1 MIGTVLRTC
10 AACLLMCADADNQA
24 ASKVVV
30 LDGPEVQHL
39 HDALNRVTCPFRSI
53 ARLDSATL
61 SGCQVL
67 VLSGKKPPLE
77 SEDAKTIKR
86 FAQSGG
92 AVLAIGGG
100 ATWMIQ
106 HELFDA
112 EGYYPSGTTIHHSTF
127 HGYHRLTFGYPG
139 AKPEDNWT
147 AGVPMLLRATEG
159 PLMEL
164 GPRATS
170 ILGCG
175 GPYSIAAFERIG
187 GGLVLMIGADPQGGS
202 AYHSLDKPTLTPGDK
217 LKTDRL
223 LENAVVWLGNRDCN
237 IVPNSGF
244 EENTDL
250 PPVQSNW
257 QITLRGGATSHWCR
271 DDAPDGDIFLRIVC
285 PQKTSSAVVEPYRP
299 LVVERGAKYRL
310 ACLYKSSIPWTLD
323 FQHLT
328 GAPSN
333 VNRQTA
339 PSVSVPASDDWKPW
353 EAKLLIP
360 KDVSYA
366 KPTLTIRNAGELWL
380 DRLTVHRATSF
391 HAE

>member
-1 MIGTVLRTC
+1 MIGTRLMTY
-10 AACLLMCADADNQA
+10 AISLLMWTGADSQPV
-24 ASKVVV
+24 SEVVV

-39 HDALNRVTCPFRSI
+39 RDALDRITCPFRSI
-53 ARLDSATL
+53 AKLDSAAL
-61 SGCQVL
+61 AGCQVL
-67 VLSGKKPPLE
+67 VLSGKKPPLK
-77 SEDAKTIKR
+77 SEDAKTIKE
-86 FAQSGG
+86 FVQSGG

-106 HELFDA
+106 QKLFDA
-112 EGYYPSGTTIHHSTF
+112 EGYYPCGTTIHHSYF
-127 HGYHRLTFGYPG
+127 HGYNRLAFGYPG
-139 AKPEDNWT
+139 AEPEDNWT

-175 GPYSIAAFERIG
+175 GPYSIAAFQQIG
-187 GGLVLMIGADPQGGS
+187 DGLVLLIGADPQGGN
-202 AYHSLDKPTLTPGDK
+202 AYHSLDKPTLTLGDK

-223 LENAVVWLGNRDCN
+223 LENAIAFLKNRNCN

-244 EENTDL
+244 EENVEL

-271 DDAPDGDIFLRIVC
+271 DDAPEGDVFLRIVC
-285 PQKTSSAVVEPYRP
+285 PRKASSASVEPYRP
-299 LVVERGAKYRL
+299 LVVERGASYRV
-310 ACLYKSSIPWTLD
+310 ACRYKSSIPWTFD
-323 FQHLT
+323 VHHLT
-328 GAPSN
+328 GTPSN
-333 VNRQTA
+333 PNRRTA

-360 KDVSYA
+360 EDVSYV
-366 KPTLTIRNAGELWL
+366 KPILTIRDAGELCL
-380 DRLTVHRATSF
+380 DKFTLQRLSPS
-391 HAE
+391 E

>member
-1 MIGTVLRTC
+1 MIGIALRTC
-10 AACLLMCADADNQA
+10 AACLLMCADADSHA
-24 ASKVVV
+24 VSAVVV

-39 HDALNRVTCPFRSI
+39 HDALNRVASPFRSI
-53 ARLDSATL
+53 AKLDSETL

-77 SEDAKTIKR
+77 SEDAKTIER

-106 HELFDA
+106 LKLFDA
-112 EGYYPSGTTIHHSTF
+112 DAFYLSGTTIHHSGF

-139 AKPEDNWT
+139 AEPEDNWI

-175 GPYSIAAFERIG
+175 GPYSIAAFQQIG
-187 GGLVLMIGADPQGGS
+187 DGLVLMIGADPQGGN

-223 LENAVVWLGNRDCN
+223 LENAIAFLKNRNCN
-237 IVPNSGF
+237 LIPNSGF
-244 EENTDL
+244 EEHTEL
-250 PPVQSNW
+250 PPAQSHW
-257 QITLRGGATSHWCR
+257 QITLRGGATSQWCR
-271 DDAPDGDIFLRIVC
+271 DDAPEGDVFLRIVC
-285 PQKTSSAVVEPYRP
+285 PQKASNGSVEPYRP
-299 LVVERGAKYRL
+299 LVVERGASYRV
-310 ACLYKSSIPWTLD
+310 ACHYKSSIPWKLD
-323 FQHLT
+323 FHHCT

-333 VNRQTA
+333 LDRQTA
-339 PSVSVPASDDWKPW
+339 TSVPATASDDWKPW
-353 EAKLLIP
+353 QAELLIP
-360 KDVSYA
+360 KDISYA
-366 KPTLTIRNAGELWL
+366 KPILTFRGAGELCL
-380 DRLTVHRATSF
+380 DKFTLQRLSRS
-391 HAE
+391 E